1 MARGFESKSIAHQQE
16 DREQER
22 ERDREASS
30 DAVIA
35 TRRRRLELAQADVLR
50 RIGEAR
56 AEPHR
61 AMLRKALAAL
71 EADLAKLA
79 RP

>member
-22 ERDREASS
+22 ERDREAVS
-30 DAVIA
+30 DAAIA
-35 TRRRRLELAQADVLR
+35 TKRRRLELARADILR
-50 RIGEAR
+50 RIEDAR

-61 AMLRKALAAL
+61 VMLRKALASL
-71 EADLAKLA
+71 DADLAKMA